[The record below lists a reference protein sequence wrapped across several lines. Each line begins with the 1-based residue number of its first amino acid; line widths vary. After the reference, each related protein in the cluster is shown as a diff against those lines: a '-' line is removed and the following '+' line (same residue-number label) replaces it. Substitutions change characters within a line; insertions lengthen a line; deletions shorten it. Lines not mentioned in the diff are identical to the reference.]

1 MAGRAQWGL
10 WHSSAIDE
18 ARCGAVAI
26 VMFGMQAAQNARETL
41 KGGKVGISSFGSEIV
56 LTAGLLD
63 N

>member
-1 MAGRAQWGL
+1 
-10 WHSSAIDE
+10 
-18 ARCGAVAI
+18 
-26 VMFGMQAAQNARETL
+26 MFGMQAAQNARETL